1 MRKLTL
7 ILVLNDF
14 KAVSEI
20 NDTKPTS
27 RKVTLELKPGLN
39 ETLSQSI
46 YLSGVIEPRPL
57 CSGLGRC
64 GLCRVRFTQNPPPP
78 LPGEIKVLKE
88 HELLEGWRL
97 SCLRNTASC
106 FDDTE
111 LNLELPAQAKLIQ
124 TASRLGLPL
133 QNSEQNAERTS
144 AIAQDRKNFGLAL
157 DVGTTSVHWSLVR
170 KPSPQPTN
178 LSDSTAAPHT
188 PAPSAHVGKTAGI
201 FINPQMGAGSDVISR
216 LGAAADTTERAR
228 LQQLTIQAL
237 QRALKNSPGE
247 IPLNE
252 KSLGEICLA
261 ANSAMTL
268 ILLNKDVSGLLAAP
282 YHLDYRGGRTEQ
294 VPGLPDIWVAPLL
307 APFVGGDISAGVAAL
322 SFAADYDGSFNKPE
336 YPFMLADLGTNGE
349 FALCLSPSE
358 AIVGSVP
365 MGPALEGIGL
375 SCGSMIGVDAE
386 AKFEVIS
393 GFKLTPLGLEGQMP
407 VQTGNTNHTQT
418 PVQASTPGNTTGN
431 AAGNSSAVSPPPS
444 RISATAYLAMLN
456 HLVKLGIITNEG
468 LFDADSR
475 QVLAKRIL
483 LTSHSEGRQSRLIT
497 MPTGGK
503 RLLLSPG
510 RTEPYLSSED
520 VEEILKVK
528 AAFSVAVQELLKTAG
543 LTFSN
548 LKRFYLAG
556 SLGKHVQT
564 SDLEGLG
571 FLPPG
576 GALSASAVGNSSLA
590 GAELFLKAPASRDQ
604 ILKWTEGVRH
614 LELTATDNFTG
625 LYMDHMRFSFYT
637 SAQ

>member
-7 ILVLNDF
+7 ILSLNDF

-20 NDTKPTS
+20 NDAKPTS
-27 RKVTLELKPGLN
+27 IKVTLELTPGLN

-64 GLCRVRFTQNPPPP
+64 GLCRVRFMQNPPPP

-88 HELLEGWRL
+88 PELLEGWRL

-111 LNLELPAQAKLIQ
+111 LNLELPTQAKLIQ
-124 TASRLGLPL
+124 AASRPGLPL
-133 QNSEQNAERTS
+133 QNPEQNAERAS

-188 PAPSAHVGKTAGI
+188 PAPSAHVGKTAGV

-216 LGAAADTTERAR
+216 LGAAADATERAR
-228 LQQLTIQAL
+228 LQQLTVQAL

-282 YHLDYRGGRTEQ
+282 YHLDYHGGCTEQ

-375 SCGSMIGVDAE
+375 SCGSMVGVDAE
-386 AKFEVIS
+386 AKSEVIS
-393 GFKLTPLGLEGQMP
+393 GFKLTPLGLEGQIP
-407 VQTGNTNHTQT
+407 VQTTNHA
-418 PVQASTPGNTTGN
+418 QA
-431 AAGNSSAVSPPPS
+431 PS

-576 GALSASAVGNSSLA
+576 GSLSVSTVGNSSLA

-614 LELTATDNFTG
+614 LELTATDNFTS